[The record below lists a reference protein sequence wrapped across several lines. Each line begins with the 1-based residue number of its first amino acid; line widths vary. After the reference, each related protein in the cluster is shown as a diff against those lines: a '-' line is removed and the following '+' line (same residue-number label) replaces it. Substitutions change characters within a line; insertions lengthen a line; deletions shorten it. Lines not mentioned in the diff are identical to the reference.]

1 MLTVL
6 VVEDEP
12 LVRHGIIHGVD
23 WAALDCRVTGE
34 AANGAEGLKLARALR
49 PDLIIT
55 DIRTP
60 RMDGIEMLTALRA
73 DGNSAHAIILT
84 AYSDFD
90 YARTAIQLHVSDY
103 LLKPFS
109 DRDLENAI
117 RRLHTEI
124 GVHAPA
130 ELPLLPRVTNANG
143 YVQEAM
149 AYISAHYAQEL
160 SITEIAKS
168 LAVSESRLSHLFRN
182 DTGHTITGY
191 WTRYRIQTAM
201 ELLRDH
207 RVKVYEVA
215 SLVGYRDV
223 AYFGS
228 LFKKLT
234 GKTPGDWQMSVSSEK

>member
-12 LVRHGIIHGVD
+12 VVRHGIIHGVD
-23 WAALDCRVTGE
+23 WAALGCRVTGE
-34 AANGAEGLKLARALR
+34 AANGAEGLALARTLL

-73 DGNSAHAIILT
+73 DGNAAHAIILT

-90 YARTAIQLHVSDY
+90 YARSAIQLHVSDY

-117 RRLHTEI
+117 RRLHAET
-124 GVHAPA
+124 GARPPA
-130 ELPLLPRVTNANG
+130 EPPLLPRVTNANG
-143 YVQEAM
+143 YVQEAI
-149 AYISAHYAQEL
+149 AYIAAHFAQEL
-160 SITEIAKS
+160 SITEIAEALS
-168 LAVSESRLSHLFRN
+168 VSESRLSHLFRQ

-201 ELLRDH
+201 QLLRDH